1 MTNAEIV
8 AEYRQAAAPLK
19 QISILADENMC
30 ARSDIVEILREAG
43 CELPKIYLPKKK
55 TPEAE
60 IKAEAQ
66 KEAAA
71 EGKTEA
77 PAEPETEAVTEAE
90 KNAETEPESAAAA
103 EVKTEAPADA
113 ALQRLEDLMH
123 TADELAE
130 MIVRSA
136 AVDAIAKLLAKLD
149 AEDPDGTY
157 DFREQV
163 RGVLSLVREIE
174 LR

>member
-1 MTNAEIV
+1 MTNAEII
-8 AEYRQAAAPLK
+8 AEYKEAASPLK

-30 ARSDIVEILREAG
+30 ARSDIVEILRAAG

-60 IKAEAQ
+60 MK
-66 KEAAA
+66 
-71 EGKTEA
+71 
-77 PAEPETEAVTEAE
+77 
-90 KNAETEPESAAAA
+90 AETEPEPAAAA

-113 ALQRLEDLMH
+113 ALQRLADLML
-123 TADELAE
+123 TADDLAD
-130 MIVRSA
+130 MTVRAA
-136 AVDAIAKLLAKLD
+136 AVDAIAKLLAKGD
-149 AEDPDGTY
+149 KEDPDGTY

-163 RGVLSLVREIE
+163 RGVLALVREIE